1 MKRDTDRKITVEDLL
16 RLKRAERPAAEFW
29 ATFESEI
36 RAKQLSAI
44 VNKRPWWDGISRIIW
59 VVHRH
64 PVPVGA
70 AAALAL
76 AYMGVRYMGG
86 PAGPAASNRANLAQP
101 VAAATVAAPAA
112 RPVDRPAALPEG
124 AGFAARE
131 VTPVQEP
138 VMAVSESHITK
149 APVTVANPSASRSP
163 FADGIVITFS
173 DVREPAPDYPQRSV
187 FGSDN
192 EFEPAS
198 TPARAPKADPLAGL
212 DPAAERRARLL
223 APALPAYA
231 SGGSRAVASDWM
243 KTKASSNERMYESMD
258 QGPSDR
264 MLVGFR
270 F

>member
-1 MKRDTDRKITVEDLL
+1 MKRDTDRKISVEDLL
-16 RLKRAERPAAEFW
+16 RLKRAERPPAEFW

-36 RAKQLSAI
+36 RSKQLSAI
-44 VNKRPWWDGISRIIW
+44 VNRRPWWDGISR
-59 VVHRH
+59 VVWAIYRH

-76 AYMGVRYMGG
+76 AYMGVRYSGG
-86 PAGPAASNRANLAQP
+86 TTGA
-101 VAAATVAAPAA
+101 VAAARASAAKPVAVAAPAA
-112 RPVDRPAALPEG
+112 RAVARPAAHPE
-124 AGFAARE
+124 ATGFSARE
-131 VTPVQEP
+131 AAPEHAHVVAAT
-138 VMAVSESHITK
+138 ESHITR
-149 APVTVANPSASRSP
+149 APVAVAAEPSPRSP

-173 DVREPAPDYPQRSV
+173 DVRELAPDYPQRAV
-187 FGSDN
+187 FGSDR

-198 TPARAPKADPLAGL
+198 TPARAPKSDPLAGL

-231 SGGSRAVASDWM
+231 SGTARAVAGDWM
-243 KTKASSNERMYESMD
+243 KTRASSNERMYESMD
-258 QGPSDR
+258 QGSSDR

>member
-1 MKRDTDRKITVEDLL
+1 MKRDTNRRISIEDLL
-16 RLKRAERPAAEFW
+16 RLKRAERPPAEFW

-44 VNKRPWWDGISRIIW
+44 VNKRPWWDGISRVVW
-59 VVHRH
+59 AVHRH

-76 AYMGVRYMGG
+76 AFMGVRYMGG
-86 PAGPAASNRANLAQP
+86 TGGGVAPTRTSIAQP
-101 VAAATVAAPAA
+101 VAVATAAAPAA
-112 RPVDRPAALPEG
+112 RPVARAAALPVET
-124 AGFAARE
+124 GFAA
-131 VTPVQEP
+131 PA
-138 VMAVSESHITK
+138 AVPMQAPAVAASESHITQ
-149 APVTVANPSASRSP
+149 APVTAATESAPRSP

-173 DVREPAPDYPQRSV
+173 DFREPAPDYAQRAV
-187 FGSDN
+187 FGSDR

-231 SGGSRAVASDWM
+231 SASPRTVARDWM
-243 KTKASSNERMYESMD
+243 KTRAPSNERMYESMD